1 MKMHSLF
8 CGGDPAEEKRF
19 SKWLLVLAAAGFA
32 AGILTTAW
40 YGGYYPGILG
50 ELLFACGQVSTGLFL
65 WAVCCTLIAVSAR
78 TPLQASAGVICYL
91 MPMIAGCFIAGKLGG
106 FWINPALLSARL
118 LALIPAALLGA
129 AAWYLRRSEG
139 LRIAALIA
147 GGLLLLF
154 DAAVIIRMEIPS
166 LALLGTLYVAFFTVL
181 RHLAEDQREQILY
194 RRNFMGSCEP
204 LNHF

>member
-1 MKMHSLF
+1 MKQHSVF
-8 CGGDPAEEKRF
+8 CGGDPAEEKRS
-19 SKWLLVLAAAGFA
+19 SKWLLMLAAAGFA

-40 YGGYYPGILG
+40 YGGYFGG
-50 ELLFACGQVSTGLFL
+50 LFYACGEIAAGLFL
-65 WAVCCTLIAVSAR
+65 WAVCCTLIAVSAK

-91 MPMIAGCFIAGKLGG
+91 MPMIAGCFAASRIGG
-106 FWINPALLSARL
+106 FWVNEALLAARL

-147 GGLLLLF
+147 GGMLLLL
-154 DAAVIIRMEIPS
+154 DAAAVVCMDLPA
-166 LALLGTLYVAFFTVL
+166 LALLGALYVAFFTVL